1 MEREH
6 LLRRWMLFAVSALAI
21 AGGFAFLAVLARTP
35 AVQILNTPEGLH
47 RAIAGH
53 VTFALLVWLL
63 AFEAVLWVLACGL
76 GARKRLPWVGLGL
89 AAGGGG
95 LLVAAILRGRGLPIL
110 TDYVSVVVDPLFFVG
125 LIALACGVGC
135 AAWACVAG
143 GAGAYPSLRR
153 GMRIAAAVGAL
164 AVAACLVAFVRLG
177 AGGGAPADFLFFQ
190 SLFWVSGHLLQFVNV
205 IAMVCAWYL
214 LLESGFGVA
223 PPHSRM
229 GRLATT
235 GFLAIAA
242 ALFVGTLAADP
253 RALPADLRLSIVM
266 GVALALPT
274 VIHIGI
280 VGRAL
285 VRRGR
290 WRSSPEAAALVCSLS
305 LFAGGILLAVVRAG
319 TGSSM
324 WVPAHYHA
332 VLVGGVTTAFMGLT
346 YRLLAEMGKIAWP
359 RLATVQPWLYGV
371 GMLLMIIG
379 MNWAGASGA
388 PRKTF
393 DPALGAAAARWVT
406 PMNLMG
412 LGGVVAVV
420 GGAAFVLNALWSLLA
435 PVRAAAPAGAAALA
449 PASRGAGGAAWLVRW
464 ATLFKLRIAA
474 LIAFSGVA
482 AAVLAA
488 PTWPSAGRLA
498 LLALTL
504 TLAAASAGALNHAME
519 VDIDARMARTR
530 GRPLPCGQVR
540 RGVVVGVALA
550 LMALALAA
558 AALGINRVVA
568 LHLLGGGF
576 VYVVV
581 YTAWLKR
588 RSALNIVI
596 GGLAGSFAALAGGAS
611 VRPDLC
617 LPPVLLAA
625 IIFLWTPPH
634 FWALA
639 IVHQEDYRAA
649 GVPMLPVVQ
658 GMRRTAWWILAHTAA
673 LVLVSLAPLALGAR
687 GPIYAATAAGL
698 GIFYLWRNIQLVRA
712 PSQGAARAAFR
723 ASLVY
728 LTLLL
733 IVMLA
738 DLRI

>member
-1 MEREH
+1 
-6 LLRRWMLFAVSALAI
+6 
-21 AGGFAFLAVLARTP
+21 
-35 AVQILNTPEGLH
+35 
-47 RAIAGH
+47 
-53 VTFALLVWLL
+53 
-63 AFEAVLWVLACGL
+63 
-76 GARKRLPWVGLGL
+76 
-89 AAGGGG
+89 
-95 LLVAAILRGRGLPIL
+95 
-110 TDYVSVVVDPLFFVG
+110 
-125 LIALACGVGC
+125 
-135 AAWACVAG
+135 
-143 GAGAYPSLRR
+143 
-153 GMRIAAAVGAL
+153 
-164 AVAACLVAFVRLG
+164 
-177 AGGGAPADFLFFQ
+177 
-190 SLFWVSGHLLQFVNV
+190 
-205 IAMVCAWYL
+205 
-214 LLESGFGVA
+214 
-223 PPHSRM
+223 
-229 GRLATT
+229 
-235 GFLAIAA
+235 
-242 ALFVGTLAADP
+242 
-253 RALPADLRLSIVM
+253 
-266 GVALALPT
+266 
-274 VIHIGI
+274 
-280 VGRAL
+280 
-285 VRRGR
+285 
-290 WRSSPEAAALVCSLS
+290 
-305 LFAGGILLAVVRAG
+305 
-319 TGSSM
+319 M

-346 YRLLAEMGKIAWP
+346 YRLLAETGKIAWP
-359 RLATVQPWLYGV
+359 RLAAVQPWLYGV

-379 MNWAGASGA
+379 MNWAGSSGA

-420 GGAAFVLNALWSLLA
+420 GGAAFVLSALRSLLG
-435 PVRAAAPAGAAALA
+435 PWRVGAPAAAAALA
-449 PASRGAGGAAWLVRW
+449 PAPRGAGARGAVWLGRW
-464 ATLFKLRIAA
+464 ATLFKLRIAS
-474 LIAFSGVA
+474 LITFSGVA
-482 AAVLAA
+482 AAVLAS
-488 PTWPSAGRLA
+488 PTWPSAGTLA

-504 TLAAASAGALNHAME
+504 LLAAASAGALNHAME
-519 VDIDARMARTR
+519 ADIDARMVRTR
-530 GRPLPCGQVR
+530 GRPLPSGQIR

-558 AALGINRVVA
+558 AALGMNRVVA
-568 LHLLGGGF
+568 LHLFGGGF
-576 VYVVV
+576 VYVVI

-658 GMRRTAWWILAHTAA
+658 GMRRTTWWILAHTAA

-687 GPIYAATAAGL
+687 GPVYAATAAGL
-698 GIFYLWRNIQLVRA
+698 GIYYLWRNVQLVRA